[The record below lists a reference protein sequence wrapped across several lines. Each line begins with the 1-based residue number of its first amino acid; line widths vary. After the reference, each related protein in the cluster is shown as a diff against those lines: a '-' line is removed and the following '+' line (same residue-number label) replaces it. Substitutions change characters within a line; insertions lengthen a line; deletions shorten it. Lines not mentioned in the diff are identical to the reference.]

1 MAEPQAP
8 HELFPSND
16 FREVTDDWLTRQL
29 CKTRDLVRA
38 GPVTTAP
45 PIDSFN
51 AELADL
57 DFETPQEVTDV
68 LDWVLSRLGPGMV
81 HVTHPRYFGL
91 FNPTP
96 TYAAECADRIVACLN
111 PQLASART
119 SPFPVAL
126 EASLIKKLA
135 SRAGLPPD
143 AGGHFTTS
151 GSEANYT
158 AALCALTSANPLFA
172 SDGAI
177 AFSGRPTIYI
187 SANAHLAWLKI
198 AHQSGIGRNAI
209 RLIATDK
216 SGRLD
221 AQALITCIRADLAS
235 GCIPVMIVATAGTT
249 VAGMVDPLR
258 ECHEIANR
266 YRTWFHVDAAWGGAL
281 ICSDRYSH
289 LLQGIEYAD
298 SITMDAHKWFATT
311 MCCGIFLTS
320 KQGILSDTFHATMD
334 CMPSNFADIDPWV
347 TTVQWSRRFLGLRL
361 FVSLACV
368 GWQGHAAHVEKAIS
382 LAGILK
388 ACLEVKGWKQ
398 LNDSS
403 LAVLCLRPPA
413 GAPDPRHIAKSL
425 VQEGEAW
432 ISTAEFEGE
441 WVIRACI
448 TSGETTEADILR
460 LAGLLQKHS
469 TNP

>member
-1 MAEPQAP
+1 MPQG
-8 HELFPSND
+8 LFPSNG
-16 FREVTDDWLTRQL
+16 FREVTDNWLTQELSKIRE
-29 CKTRDLVRA
+29 LVRA
-38 GPVTTAP
+38 GPVSATR
-45 PIDSFN
+45 PIDSFQ
-51 AELADL
+51 AELAEFE
-57 DFETPQEVTDV
+57 FETPQDMTAV
-68 LDWVLSRLGPGMV
+68 LGWVLSRMGPGMV

-96 TYAAECADRIVACLN
+96 SYAAECADRVVACLN

-135 SRAGLPPD
+135 NRTGLPGD

-158 AALCALTSANPLFA
+158 AALCALTKANPRFA
-172 SDGAI
+172 SEGAM

-187 SANAHLAWLKI
+187 SADAHLAWLKI

-209 RLIATDK
+209 RLVATDG

-221 AQALITCIRADLAS
+221 THALVTCIEADLAS
-235 GCIPVMIVATAGTT
+235 NCIPVMIVATAGTT
-249 VAGMVDPLR
+249 VAGIIDPIA
-258 ECHEIANR
+258 ECRGIANR
-266 YRTWFHVDAAWGGAL
+266 YHTWFHVDAAWGGAL
-281 ICSDRYSH
+281 ICSDRYSN
-289 LLQGIEYAD
+289 LIEGIGRAD

-311 MCCGIFLTS
+311 MCCGVFLTS
-320 KQGILSDTFHATMD
+320 EPSILSDTFHATMD
-334 CMPSNFADIDPWV
+334 CMPSNLTGIDPWI

-361 FVSLACV
+361 FVSLACA
-368 GWQGHAAHVEKAIS
+368 GWQGYAAHVEKAIS
-382 LAGILK
+382 LAGMLK
-388 ACLEVKGWKQ
+388 ACLEAKGWTQ

-413 GAPDPRHIAKSL
+413 GALDPMQISKSL
-425 VQEGEAW
+425 VEEGEAW
-432 ISTAEFEGE
+432 ISTAEFNGE
-441 WVIRACI
+441 CVIRACI

-469 TNP
+469 LCSSEL